1 MADSNSENNQIII
14 DADIAFSDESECSDI
29 ERSAAEA
36 IEKTLPKKS
45 KLNYEKV
52 YKKFCGWCEEKRVKV
67 ISENVMLCY
76 FNEKSKI
83 MKSSTV
89 WSEYS
94 KLKCMIYKERRVDIS
109 KFHGLIAFLK
119 RNGVGH
125 VAKKSSILTG
135 DDFNKFIMEADD
147 DKFLMMKAA
156 LIIGIG
162 GGCRRAELAKMSV
175 KDVVDRG
182 DYLHVY
188 IGDTKNY
195 DPRDFA
201 ITEGGLRYNLL
212 GIVRKY
218 MLLRKS
224 HTPHDRFFVCYRN
237 GQCTT
242 QAVGINTIG
251 AIPKRIA
258 TFCGL
263 DAPALYTGHCFR
275 RSSATLLADAGAD
288 LYVIKRQFGWRS
300 DKVAA
305 GYVQSSATS
314 KRKISAQIFGGVPF
328 QRSSSSN
335 AMSAIPSTSNT
346 AIPSTS
352 NTAIPSTSTTAIPS
366 ASNTVFPS
374 TSTTAIPSASNTVFP
389 STSTTSHD
397 VVANLGDSA
406 PKEINLNI
414 TGLSDG
420 ISAAL
425 IENIDREDAHGASFA
440 SKQIRMI
447 GTASDSDT
455 TGNTSRTMSQSITI
469 IEGASAG
476 ADSSDA
482 PETPVLPNFTK
493 SEFNNCTFNFY
504 RTFHGKPF

>member
-242 QAVGINTIG
+242 QAVGINTVG
-251 AIPKRIA
+251 AIVFIVFDGVQLHCWLMLVRIFMSLNDSLVGDRTKLQPDMCSHLQQA
-258 TFCGL
+258 NAKFL
-263 DAPALYTGHCFR
+263 HKFSEVYLFNVLR
-275 RSSATLLADAGAD
+275 R
-288 LYVIKRQFGWRS
+288 
-300 DKVAA
+300 
-305 GYVQSSATS
+305 
-314 KRKISAQIFGGVPF
+314 
-328 QRSSSSN
+328 
-335 AMSAIPSTSNT
+335 AM
-346 AIPSTS
+346 
-352 NTAIPSTSTTAIPS
+352 
-366 ASNTVFPS
+366 
-374 TSTTAIPSASNTVFP
+374 
-389 STSTTSHD
+389 
-397 VVANLGDSA
+397 
-406 PKEINLNI
+406 
-414 TGLSDG
+414 
-420 ISAAL
+420 
-425 IENIDREDAHGASFA
+425 R
-440 SKQIRMI
+440 
-447 GTASDSDT
+447 
-455 TGNTSRTMSQSITI
+455 
-469 IEGASAG
+469 
-476 ADSSDA
+476 
-482 PETPVLPNFTK
+482 
-493 SEFNNCTFNFY
+493 
-504 RTFHGKPF
+504 

>member
-1 MADSNSENNQIII
+1 
-14 DADIAFSDESECSDI
+14 
-29 ERSAAEA
+29 
-36 IEKTLPKKS
+36 
-45 KLNYEKV
+45 
-52 YKKFCGWCEEKRVKV
+52 
-67 ISENVMLCY
+67 
-76 FNEKSKI
+76 

-242 QAVGINTIG
+242 QAVGINTVG

-288 LYVIKRQFGWRS
+288 LYVIKRQF
-300 DKVAA
+300 
-305 GYVQSSATS
+305 
-314 KRKISAQIFGGVPF
+314 
-328 QRSSSSN
+328 
-335 AMSAIPSTSNT
+335 
-346 AIPSTS
+346 
-352 NTAIPSTSTTAIPS
+352 
-366 ASNTVFPS
+366 
-374 TSTTAIPSASNTVFP
+374 
-389 STSTTSHD
+389 
-397 VVANLGDSA
+397 A